1 MKTKKRILVAPLDWG
16 IGHASRC
23 IPIIRELLKSDF
35 EVVITANGRSE
46 VLLRNEFPQ
55 LQFIE
60 IKGYNIQY
68 PKNGDMTWIMFIQ
81 APKIFFGILK
91 EHKTL
96 HTIIDKYK
104 IDGIISD
111 NRFGMWSKKIPSVF
125 ITHQLEI
132 QSKYFTN
139 LISKINFFFINKYTE
154 CWVPDFK
161 DNYLAGNLSE
171 NRQQKKNIKY
181 IGVLSRFDKKETEK
195 KYDLCFV
202 ISGPE
207 PQRTLFEKMVI
218 DNLEGREE
226 KSIVLLGKP
235 EEKEM
240 NTIGNSKIHPHLNAE
255 KLNEV
260 FLQSDLIF
268 CRSGYSTIMD
278 LYKVNGKAVFIP
290 TPGQTEQ
297 EYLAE
302 YFDEK
307 GICFTQSQSN
317 FNIEEAMLRS
327 TDYSGFTFSEKKE
340 IDWKKI
346 FTIFQHKENSIR
358 IN

>member
-1 MKTKKRILVAPLDWG
+1 MKTKNRILVAPLEWG

-68 PKNGDMTWIMFIQ
+68 PKNGDMTWSMFIQ
-81 APKIFFGILK
+81 SPKIFWGIFK

-96 HTIIDKYK
+96 HTIIEQFK

-139 LISKINFFFINKYTE
+139 LIRKINFFFINQYTE
-154 CWVPDFK
+154 CWIPDFT
-161 DNYLAGNLSE
+161 DNSLAGNLSE
-171 NRQQKKNIKY
+171 NRKQKKNIKY
-181 IGVLSRFDKKETEK
+181 IGALSRFEKKEMEK

-218 DNLEGREE
+218 DSLEGRKE

-278 LYKVNGKAVFIP
+278 LYKTNRKAVFIP

-297 EYLAE
+297 EYLAK
-302 YFDEK
+302 YFDRK
-307 GICFTQSQSN
+307 GVCFTQSQSN
-317 FNIEEAMLRS
+317 FNIEEAMRKS
-327 TDYSGFTFSEKKE
+327 TDYSGFTFSEKEQIKWKE
-340 IDWKKI
+340 I
-346 FTIFQHKENSIR
+346 FSLF
-358 IN
+358 

>member
-1 MKTKKRILVAPLDWG
+1 MKTKKRILVAPLNWG
-16 IGHASRC
+16 IGHAARC
-23 IPIIRELLKSDF
+23 IPIIKELLNSDF

-46 VLLRNEFPQ
+46 VLLQNEFPK
-55 LQFIE
+55 LQFID

-68 PKNGDMTWIMFIQ
+68 PKNGNMAWSIILQ

-91 EHKTL
+91 EHKIL
-96 HTIIDKYK
+96 QKIIDKHK

-111 NRFGMWSKKIPSVF
+111 NRFGMWSKKVPSVF

-132 QSKYFTN
+132 QSKF
-139 LISKINFFFINKYTE
+139 LKSIILKINFYFINKYTE
-154 CWVPDFK
+154 CWVPDFE
-161 DNYLAGNLSE
+161 DNRLAGNLSE
-171 NRQQKKNIKY
+171 NRKQNKDIKY
-181 IGVLSRFDKKETEK
+181 IGVLSRFEKKETEK
-195 KYDLCFV
+195 KYDLCFI

-207 PQRTLFEKMVI
+207 PQRTLFEEMVI
-218 DNLEGREE
+218 NNLKNRTE

-240 NTIGNSKIHPHLNAE
+240 KTIGNCEIYPHLNAE
-255 KLNEV
+255 KLNTV

-297 EYLAE
+297 EYLAT
-302 YFDEK
+302 YFNKKGVCFSQNQNDFDLNKALIDSKNFNGFSSSDEK
-307 GICFTQSQSN
+307 QIHWDNLF
-317 FNIEEAMLRS
+317 
-327 TDYSGFTFSEKKE
+327 
-340 IDWKKI
+340 KI
-346 FTIFQHKENSIR
+346 F
-358 IN
+358 